1 MREAVS
7 EVLHSRREVADGLT
21 RMVWFSLGAHLILVA
36 AIALVPKDWFKP
48 EPEAELTRMTISLGG
63 SPGQDTGGM
72 TQMSAR
78 PVQQVAPELPR
89 QPFVQAPAPEAPKM
103 TIPEPATKPTPRQA
117 RVEKPVENSRARKP
131 TTGAEVRSGASRVD
145 TGGNTVPFGGL
156 STSGGGGFGAKLDV
170 SDFCCPAY
178 IQTMVQ
184 LIRSNWNEKQ
194 GVSGRTFVKFTIRRD
209 GMLTAVEVSQSSGN
223 PILDLESR
231 RAVLMT
237 QRLPPLP
244 AEFTRPTL
252 TVNLQFDYSR

>member
-7 EVLHSRREVADGLT
+7 DVLHARRDVADGLT

-36 AIALVPKDWFKP
+36 AIALVPGDWFRPAP
-48 EPEAELTRMTISLGG
+48 EPELSRMTISLGG

-78 PVQQVAPELPR
+78 PVQQVAPEQPK
-89 QPFVQAPAPEAPKM
+89 QPFVEAPAPEAPKM
-103 TIPEPATKPTPRQA
+103 TIPEPATKPVTRPNK
-117 RVEKPVENSRARKP
+117 VEKPVESSKSRKP
-131 TTGAEVRSGASRVD
+131 TTGAELQSGTAR
-145 TGGNTVPFGGL
+145 TKTEGAPVPFGGL

-184 LIRSNWNEKQ
+184 LIRANWNEKQ
-194 GVSGRTFVKFTIRRD
+194 GVAGKAFVKFTIRRD

-223 PILDLESR
+223 PLLDLESR
-231 RAVLMT
+231 RA
-237 QRLPPLP
+237 
-244 AEFTRPTL
+244 
-252 TVNLQFDYSR
+252 Y

>member
-7 EVLHSRREVADGLT
+7 EVLHARKDVADGLT
-21 RMVWFSLGAHLILVA
+21 RMVWYSLGAHVILVA
-36 AIALVPKDWFKP
+36 AIALVPSDWFRP
-48 EPEAELTRMTISLGG
+48 EPEPEVNRMTISLGG

-78 PVQQVAPELPR
+78 PVQQVAPEQPK
-89 QPFVQAPAPEAPKM
+89 QPFVEAPAPEAPKM
-103 TIPEPATKPTPRQA
+103 TVPEPASKPAPRQKP
-117 RVEKPVENSRARKP
+117 VEKPVETSKGRKP
-131 TTGAEVRSGASRVD
+131 TTGAEVQAGTARVD
-145 TGGNTVPFGGL
+145 TGGAKVPFGGL
-156 STSGGGGFGAKLDV
+156 SSSGGGGFGAKLDV

-184 LIRSNWNEKQ
+184 LIRANWNEKQ
-194 GVSGRTFVKFTIRRD
+194 GVSGTSVVKFTIRRD
-209 GMLTAVEVSQSSGN
+209 GMLTAVEVAQSSGN

-252 TVNLQFDYSR
+252 TVNLQFEYNR